1 MQTIS
6 WLSSRRNPMG
16 TRRKSRECALQ
27 VLFQWDI
34 HGHTEHGI
42 EGYWEQ
48 QQVAPDT
55 KAFADRLVYGVMA
68 HHEELDNLIESHAT
82 NWSIERMP
90 VVDRNILRLS
100 LYELLWVP
108 DIPAK
113 VTVNEGLEL
122 SKSFADEEARRFING
137 ILDKV
142 FKEDARLDKKRTEVT
157 TDSSSEEEVE
167 E

>member
-1 MQTIS
+1 
-6 WLSSRRNPMG
+6 MG

-34 HGHTEHGI
+34 HENTDHWL

-48 QQVAPDT
+48 QHVAPDT

-68 HHEELDNLIESHAT
+68 HHEEIDALIEAHAT
-82 NWSIERMP
+82 NWTINRMP

-108 DIPAK
+108 DVPAK

-122 SKSFADEEARRFING
+122 SKIFADEEARRFING
-137 ILDKV
+137 ILDQV
-142 FKEDARLDKKRTEVT
+142 FKQDERLDRKRKELA
-157 TDSSSEEEVE
+157 TDSLSDEGTEESYR
-167 E
+167 